1 MRKSILRCLAAA
13 LGVFA
18 VAPVAVVAAPAD
30 GVRQAVQAQAQIN
43 QAAVQSQNTVNNVS
57 DETQRL
63 LEEYLTSKEQVDR
76 LRVYNQ
82 NLTNLVR
89 DQQEQLSSI
98 DRQMKDVDV
107 VEKEIVPLMLRMV
120 ETLEQFVKLDTPFL
134 VEERTNRVVQL
145 KDMMNSSS
153 VTISEK
159 YRRVMEAYQIETEYG
174 RTIEAYRGRLKSA
187 DGTEREVDFL
197 RVGRLVLA
205 YQTLDKEEAGFW
217 NRNTKQWE
225 VLSGSYSGSINSALR
240 VARKQSAPD
249 MINLPILAPEAAK

>member
-1 MRKSILRCLAAA
+1 MLKPILRCLGTVLGSFAAFTSIA
-13 LGVFA
+13 
-18 VAPVAVVAAPAD
+18 VAAPGD
-30 GVRQAVQAQAQIN
+30 GIRQAVAAQAQVN
-43 QAAVQSQNTVNNVS
+43 DASAKSQTTVSQLS

-63 LEEYLTSKEQVDR
+63 LEEYLQSKEQVDR

-98 DRQMKDVDV
+98 DRQMKDVDI

-120 ETLEQFVKLDTPFL
+120 TALEQFVKLDLPFL
-134 VEERTNRVVQL
+134 GEERTNRVVQL
-145 KDMMNSSS
+145 KDMMNRSD

-174 RTIEAYRGRLKSA
+174 RTIEAYRGRLKGA
-187 DGTEREVDFL
+187 DGSEREVDFL

-205 YQTLDKEEAGFW
+205 YQTLDKEETGFW
-217 NRNTKQWE
+217 NASTKQWQE
-225 VLSGSYSGSINSALR
+225 LSGGYEGAITSALR

-249 MINLPILAPEAAK
+249 LINLPILAPEAAK

>member
-1 MRKSILRCLAAA
+1 MRKSILRCLAA
-13 LGVFA
+13 LGAFA
-18 VAPVAVVAAPAD
+18 VAPVAVNAAPAD
-30 GVRQAVQAQAQIN
+30 GVRQAVQAQTQIN
-43 QAAVQSQNTVNNVS
+43 QAAVQSQNTVNNLS
-57 DETQRL
+57 DETARM
-63 LEEYLTSKEQVDR
+63 LEEYLSSKEQVDR

-98 DRQMKDVDV
+98 ERQMKDVDV
-107 VEKEIVPLMLRMV
+107 VEKEIVPLMLKMV
-120 ETLEQFVKLDTPFL
+120 GTLEQFVQLDLPFL
-134 VEERTNRVVQL
+134 QEERTNRVAQL
-145 KDMMNSSS
+145 KDMMESSS

-174 RTIEAYRGRLKSA
+174 RTIEAYRGRLKT
-187 DGTEREVDFL
+187 GETEREVDFL

-217 NRNTKQWE
+217 NRKTKQWE
-225 VLSGSYSGSINSALR
+225 VLDGSYASSINSALR

-249 MINLPILAPEAAK
+249 LINLPILAPEAAK

>member
-13 LGVFA
+13 LGAIA
-18 VAPVAVVAAPAD
+18 VVPVAVQAAPAD

-43 QAAVQSQNTVNNVS
+43 QAAAASQGTVNALS
-57 DETQRL
+57 DETQKL
-63 LEEYLTSKEQVDR
+63 LEEYLSSKEQVDR

-120 ETLEQFVKLDTPFL
+120 ATLDQFVQLDLPFL
-134 VEERTNRVVQL
+134 LEERKNRVAQL
-145 KDMMNSSS
+145 KDMMDSSD

-174 RTIEAYRGRLKSA
+174 RTIEAYRGRLKA
-187 DGTEREVDFL
+187 EDGTEREVDFL
-197 RVGRLVLA
+197 RVGRLVLG
-205 YQTLDKEEAGFW
+205 YQTLDKAETGFW
-217 NRNTKQWE
+217 HRGNKAWE
-225 VLSGSYSGSINSALR
+225 ELSGGYASNINAALR
-240 VARKQSAPD
+240 VARKQTAPD